1 MRARALLFGGL
12 LASLSVPISGA
23 NALIANVTIDPFTH
37 QPLVAQPS
45 APYYGAPA
53 GSNYG
58 QGYRYQ
64 PGGRGYGVQ
73 ASYGD
78 QSYGTPTYGR
88 GAGYTPIPRQVVDY
102 PTYQAPG
109 SIVINTS
116 ERRLYYVLGGGKAL
130 RYGIGVGR
138 AGFQWSGVHH
148 VSAKREWPDW
158 RPPAAMLRRQ
168 PYLPRWMPGG
178 PNNPL
183 GARAMYI
190 GSTEYRIHG
199 SNEPW
204 TIGRAVPE
212 DTARALDDRS
222 CGVLG
227 LHSSDQR
234 GRDRPLFARADRGQ
248 GHGHALSETRRE
260 LQPRRGGSRLKP
272 FSASSCT

>member
-1 MRARALLFGGL
+1 MGCTMRARALLFGGL

-53 GSNYG
+53 GSNFG

-64 PGGRGYGVQ
+64 QGGRGYGVQ
-73 ASYGD
+73 AYYGN
-78 QSYGTPTYGR
+78 QSYAPAYG
-88 GAGYTPIPRQVVDY
+88 GATGYSPIPRQVVDY
-102 PTYQAPG
+102 PTHQAPG
-109 SIVINTS
+109 SIVINTT
-116 ERRLYYVLGGGKAL
+116 ERRLYYILGGGKAL

-138 AGFQWSGVHH
+138 LGFQWSGVHR

-158 RPPAAMLRRQ
+158 RPPSQMLRRQ
-168 PYLPRWMPGG
+168 PHLPRWMPGG

-190 GSTEYRIHG
+190 GSTLYRIHG

-204 TIGRAVPE
+204 TIGHAVSSGCIRMTNE
-212 DTARALDDRS
+212 DVVDLY
-222 CGVLG
+222 
-227 LHSSDQR
+227 
-234 GRDRPLFARADRGQ
+234 
-248 GHGHALSETRRE
+248 
-260 LQPRRGGSRLKP
+260 SRVRIGAKV
-272 FSASSCT
+272 TVMR

>member
-1 MRARALLFGGL
+1 MWRVIVTEASSGWGQKPWTYGGVFSSPEFQGLFSSGVHMRKHALVFGGL
-12 LASLSVPISGA
+12 ALSFLLPSTGA
-23 NALIANVTIDPFTH
+23 NAFFWLLDPAYR
-37 QPLVAQPS
+37 QSQPS

-53 GSNYG
+53 GSNFG
-58 QGYRYQ
+58 QTYHYQ

-102 PTYQAPG
+102 PINQAPG

-168 PYLPRWMPGG
+168 PHLPRWMPGG

-204 TIGRAVPE
+204 TIGHAVSSGCIRLTNE
-212 DTARALDDRS
+212 DVIDLY
-222 CGVLG
+222 
-227 LHSSDQR
+227 
-234 GRDRPLFARADRGQ
+234 
-248 GHGHALSETRRE
+248 
-260 LQPRRGGSRLKP
+260 SRVRIGAKV
-272 FSASSCT
+272 TVMR